1 MIVENSLRDQLTK
14 LNNYDILICWNKR
27 LLNNSNTCLKEIITD
42 KYYYSSHCLHNC
54 DICLQELMNEPV
66 LSQK

>member
-27 LLNNSNTCLKEIITD
+27 LINNSNTCLKEVITD